1 MAQSRR
7 GDILLLLLAV
17 ALAIPMMLI
26 GSLIVATIAAMHS
39 GMMDD
44 APKKNMDAPPG
55 EERDVAGDSRGLA
68 LPPHPKVFR

>member
-1 MAQSRR
+1 MPRVSR
-7 GDILLLLLAV
+7 GIFYYCCFAV

-55 EERDVAGDSRGLA
+55 QEREVGR
-68 LPPHPKVFR
+68 

>member
-1 MAQSRR
+1 M
-7 GDILLLLLAV
+7 LLAV

-26 GSLIVATIAAMHS
+26 GSLIVAIIAAMHS

-44 APKKNMDAPPG
+44 ASKKNMDSLQ
-55 EERDVAGDSRGLA
+55 EKSETWAGDSRGPA

>member
-44 APKKNMDAPPG
+44 APKKNMDAPPR
-55 EERDVAGDSRGLA
+55 EERDVGR
-68 LPPHPKVFR
+68 